1 MASNRKGQ
9 RHGVT
14 IGFSA
19 REDGCGVAY
28 AAVGAGGGGSPVRV
42 EFVCRPLPA
51 LRGRDVAYAALEAVA
66 TELLRSNVERATLAV
81 DDDQLPLDLSER
93 RSLPAALVV
102 PYVALRCRL
111 NQFRD
116 VAVVAAHDAV
126 ARDLSA
132 RARAEVSLLV
142 AA

>member
-1 MASNRKGQ
+1 MGRQDRSRLAQ
-9 RHGVT
+9 QVT
-14 IGFSA
+14 VGFA
-19 REDGCGVAY
+19 AGPGGRGVAY
-28 AAVGAGGGGSPVRV
+28 AASGAGGRNGSPVRV

-51 LRGRDVAYAALEAVA
+51 LRGRDIAYAALEAVA

-132 RARAEVSLLV
+132 RARA
-142 AA
+142 